1 MKKLLIIVCC
11 AIFLM
16 GFQQDHAHF
25 NSLERV
31 KTGNSTGYKVEIY
44 ISDAGNFNKGP
55 YQILK
60 LDENGQ
66 NPTVFHRQQLA
77 WPQDIL
83 FLEDKGIVLIS
94 NLSKGYIGRYNAKT
108 GKFINHFATGIKGPT
123 RIKIGPDNL
132 LYVLQWAGDGLVKR
146 YKLDGTF
153 VDDFTKVGVLQSI
166 GLDWDKA
173 GNLYV
178 SSFGRGKKGL
188 IRKFDTSGKDLGLLI
203 SEHPHLKGP
212 TNIRFD
218 TMGHLIVNDYA
229 AGTLRKFSAQG
240 KFIKNLATEMGKLE
254 GIGMLKNGQFLVG
267 SKNSVKLFDKN
278 GLFIKDFY
286 TSKKLLNANAVF
298 VRYVAK

>member
-11 AIFLM
+11 AVFLV
-16 GFQQDHAHF
+16 GFQKGHGQSSA
-25 NSLERV
+25 
-31 KTGNSTGYKVEIY
+31 KTAKSYKVEIY
-44 ISDAGNFNKGP
+44 VSDAGNFNKGP

-66 NPTVFHRQQLA
+66 NPVVFHSDKLA

-83 FLEDKGIVLIS
+83 FLEDKGIVLIP
-94 NLSKGYIGRYNAKT
+94 NLSKGYIGRYDIKT
-108 GKFINHFATGIKGPT
+108 GKFIDNFATGIKGPT

-132 LYVLQWAGDGLVKR
+132 LYVLQWVGNGLVKR
-146 YKLDGTF
+146 YKPDGTF
-153 VDDFTKVGVLQSI
+153 VDDFTKVGVPQSI

-178 SSFGRGKKGL
+178 SSFGKGKNGL
-188 IRKFDTSGKDLGLLI
+188 IRKFNSSGKDLGLFA
-203 SEHPHLKGP
+203 SNNAHLKGP

-218 TMGHLIVNDYA
+218 KSGNLIVNDYA
-229 AGTLRKFSAQG
+229 AGTLRKFDSKG
-240 KFIKNLATEMGKLE
+240 KFIKNLATNMGKLE

-278 GLFIKDFY
+278 GQFIKNFY
-286 TSKKLLNANAVF
+286 TGKKLLNANAVF
-298 VRYVAK
+298 VRYVVK

>member
-1 MKKLLIIVCC
+1 MKKLLSIVCC
-11 AIFLM
+11 GIFLM
-16 GFQQDHAHF
+16 SFQQDQAHLSQL
-25 NSLERV
+25 NSG
-31 KTGNSTGYKVEIY
+31 KTNPSKDYTIEIY
-44 ISDAGNFNKGP
+44 VSDAGNFNKGP

-66 NPTVFHRQQLA
+66 NPVVFHSQQLA

-83 FLEDKGIVLIS
+83 FLEDKSIALIS
-94 NLSKGYIGRYNAKT
+94 NLSKGYIGRYDIKT
-108 GKFINHFATGIKGPT
+108 GKFIDNFATGIKGPT
-123 RIKIGPDNL
+123 RIKIGPDRL

-153 VDDFTKVGVLQSI
+153 VDDFTKVGVPQSI

-188 IRKFDTSGKDLGLLI
+188 IRKFDNSGKDLGLFI
-203 SEHPHLKGP
+203 SENAHLKGP
-212 TNIRFD
+212 TNIWFD
-218 TMGHLIVNDYA
+218 QSGNLIVNDYA
-229 AGTLRKFSAQG
+229 AGTLRKFNAQG
-240 KFIKNLATEMGKLE
+240 KFVKNLATKVGKLE
-254 GIGMLKNGQFLVG
+254 GIGMLKNGHFLVG
-267 SKNSVKLFDKN
+267 SKNSVKLFDQNGQFVKN
-278 GLFIKDFY
+278 LY